1 MEREKIA
8 KIIRSCIYKPGVA
21 EWEDITSREQKPW
34 LETARAILTDP
45 NITEIER
52 ERFETPQYIAE
63 SGSTP
68 VIICLTE
75 GDLQALKE
83 GKDV

>member
-1 MEREKIA
+1 MVDKTEKEDT
-8 KIIRSCIYKPGVA
+8 IRVSNKGY
-21 EWEDITSREQKPW
+21 
-34 LETARAILTDP
+34 RAGIEKGRQEV
-45 NITEIER
+45 IKEIER

-75 GDLQALKE
+75 GDLQALKQ
-83 GKDV
+83 KYLKPT